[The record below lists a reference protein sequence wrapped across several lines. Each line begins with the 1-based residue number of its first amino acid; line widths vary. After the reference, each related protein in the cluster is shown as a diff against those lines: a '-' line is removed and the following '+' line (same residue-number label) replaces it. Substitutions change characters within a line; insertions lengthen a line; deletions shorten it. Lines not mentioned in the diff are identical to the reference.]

1 MQFRCVLALIAFG
14 LLFQQPAAAHP
25 HVWIDAKSDLVFDAQ
40 GRVVAIDHDWTL
52 DEMYTEAAV
61 DGLDTDGDGTYSPTE
76 LEPLTKENI
85 DSLKEFFYFT
95 NMKVD
100 GKKVAF
106 KDPTDARQ
114 RWFKKRLI
122 LHFQLPLQ
130 QPLDPRTTKIV
141 YRVYDPSFFID
152 VEFAGKESISAVGSM
167 PAGCHMEL
175 QEPVSDQQ
183 TNDTKTMLASK
194 GVDWQAPPEEDF
206 GVMFAQ
212 PIAVVCANPAPAP
225 LAAATPIV
233 QASTLSDRALVK
245 PRTSAAKGG
254 VAIPS
259 VWSHPA
265 GFILAT
271 QQSFY
276 ERISAAM
283 SGMRS
288 GSSWA
293 AAWTLMLLSLG
304 YGVFHAAGPGHGKT
318 VITGWLL
325 ATEQELKRGII
336 ISFTSAI
343 IQACTAIIIVSTLL
357 LLVHAVGSSARSVA
371 SVLEAAS
378 YGMITLLG
386 FYLLWQGMR
395 HFWPVSS
402 SEQRLQA
409 AERHSRDHLHDHRSH
424 HHAGH
429 DHIHH
434 EHIHHEHVHD
444 ESCGHNHMPS
454 ARDVGKEW
462 SLAKALSISL
472 AVGIRPCTGAI
483 LALLFANAIHLYWA
497 GVAATFVMALGTALT
512 VSAIAILAVFSK
524 RTALRLVGRKQAWL
538 DWSAFLLRIAG
549 GIVIAVLGATLFLA
563 SIQGYATA
571 G

>member
-1 MQFRCVLALIAFG
+1 MQTHGILALMALG
-14 LLFQQPAAAHP
+14 LLFQQPAVAHP
-25 HVWIDAKSDLVFDAQ
+25 HVWIEARSDVVFDDQ
-40 GRVVAIDHDWTL
+40 GMIVALNHEWTM
-52 DEMYTEAAV
+52 DEAYTEAAV
-61 DGLDTDGDGTYSPTE
+61 EGLDVNHDGVYAPEE
-76 LEPLTKENI
+76 LQPLTKENI
-85 DSLKEFFYFT
+85 DSLKEYSYFT
-95 NMKVD
+95 VMKA
-100 GKKVAF
+100 GTQPVAF
-106 KDPTDARQ
+106 DAVTDAGQ
-114 RWFKKRLI
+114 LWSNKRLK
-122 LHFQLPLQ
+122 LHFRLPLKT
-130 QPLDPRTTKIV
+130 PVDPRKQHV
-141 YRVYDPSFFID
+141 FYRVYDADFFIAI
-152 VEFAGKESISAVGSM
+152 EFPGKDAVTGLGAM
-167 PAGCHMEL
+167 PKSCRVEL

-183 TNDTKTMLASK
+183 TADTRAMLATK
-194 GVDWQAPPEEDF
+194 GVDWQPPPEEDF
-206 GVMFAQ
+206 GAMFAQ
-212 PIAVVCANPAPAP
+212 PIAVICAVPAAVSV
-225 LAAATPIV
+225 AGTTPQV
-233 QASTLSDRALVK
+233 QTNTLTLSDRALVK

-254 VAIPS
+254 IAIPS

-283 SGMRS
+283 SGMRA

-325 ATEQELKRGII
+325 ATEQELRRGII
-336 ISFTSAI
+336 ISFTSAM
-343 IQACTAIIIVSTLL
+343 IQALTAIVIVSTLL

-386 FYLLWQGMR
+386 LYLVWQGMR
-395 HFWPVSS
+395 YFWPGQKASPHA
-402 SEQRLQA
+402 RLHTA
-409 AERHSRDHLHDHRSH
+409 HNHSHDNAHGYHAHDHAVH
-424 HHAGH
+424 
-429 DHIHH
+429 
-434 EHIHHEHVHD
+434 HVHN
-444 ESCGHNHMPS
+444 ESCGHHHMPS
-454 ARDVGKEW
+454 AGDLRRDW
-462 SLAKALSISL
+462 SLTKALSISF

-524 RTALRLVGRKQAWL
+524 RTALRMVGRKQAWL

-549 GIVIAVLGATLFLA
+549 GAVIAALGATLFVA

>member
-1 MQFRCVLALIAFG
+1 
-14 LLFQQPAAAHP
+14 
-25 HVWIDAKSDLVFDAQ
+25 
-40 GRVVAIDHDWTL
+40 
-52 DEMYTEAAV
+52 
-61 DGLDTDGDGTYSPTE
+61 
-76 LEPLTKENI
+76 
-85 DSLKEFFYFT
+85 
-95 NMKVD
+95 
-100 GKKVAF
+100 
-106 KDPTDARQ
+106 
-114 RWFKKRLI
+114 
-122 LHFQLPLQ
+122 
-130 QPLDPRTTKIV
+130 
-141 YRVYDPSFFID
+141 
-152 VEFAGKESISAVGSM
+152 
-167 PAGCHMEL
+167 
-175 QEPVSDQQ
+175 
-183 TNDTKTMLASK
+183 
-194 GVDWQAPPEEDF
+194 
-206 GVMFAQ
+206 
-212 PIAVVCANPAPAP
+212 
-225 LAAATPIV
+225 
-233 QASTLSDRALVK
+233 VK
-245 PRTSAAKGG
+245 PRTSATKGG
-254 VAIPS
+254 IAIPS

-325 ATEQELKRGII
+325 ATEQELRRGII
-336 ISFTSAI
+336 VSFTSAI

-395 HFWPVSS
+395 HFWPVGS
-402 SEQRLQA
+402 SEPRLQA
-409 AERHSRDHLHDHRSH
+409 AEGHSHEHGHDHHSH

-429 DHIHH
+429 DHTHH
-434 EHIHHEHVHD
+434 DHMHD

-454 ARDVGKEW
+454 ARDVAKEW

-549 GIVIAVLGATLFLA
+549 GIVIAALGATLFLA